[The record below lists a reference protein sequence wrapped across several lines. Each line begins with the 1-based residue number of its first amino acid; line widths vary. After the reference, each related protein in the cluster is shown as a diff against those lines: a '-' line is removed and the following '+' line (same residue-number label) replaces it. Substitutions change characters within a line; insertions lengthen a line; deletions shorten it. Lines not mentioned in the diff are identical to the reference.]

1 MNEYINDARDELKR
15 ADHIIYVSLKYTRTV
30 DVLKGAI
37 QRLINAF
44 DIGVYALLSKLKD
57 EKKLED
63 IPTQPGKRVEI
74 LKGFYKDD
82 KELLDYLKF
91 YMILRRISKSETQ
104 SFKEFRRHVMMTLDF
119 DGREVEVNIDIITEY
134 FHKTKEFVDFIEK
147 KND

>member
-74 LKGFYKDD
+74 LKDFYKDD
-82 KELLDYLKF
+82 KELLDYLDF

-104 SFKEFRRHVMMTLDF
+104 SFKEFRRHVMMTLEL
-119 DGREVEVNIDIITEY
+119 DGNEIEVNIDIITEY
-134 FHKTKEFVDFIEK
+134 FHKTREFVDFIEK
-147 KND
+147 K

>member
-1 MNEYINDARDELKR
+1 MNEYINDAKDELKR

-44 DIGVYALLSKLKD
+44 DIGVYALLSTLKD
-57 EKKLED
+57 EKKLDD

-74 LKGFYKDD
+74 LKKEYKDD
-82 KELLDYLKF
+82 DALLDYLEF
-91 YMILRRISKSETQ
+91 YMILRKMNKADFQ
-104 SFKEFRRHVMMTLDF
+104 SFKEFRRHVMMTVVLD
-119 DGREVEVNIDIITEY
+119 GKEVEVNIDIITEY

-147 KND
+147 K